1 MVQTAIL
8 KEKIELKVADAP
20 AMSAYVARLEGKGP
34 HPGLIVFQE
43 AFGVNAHIR
52 DVTERFAREGYVA
65 IAPELFHRTAPPGF
79 EASYGDFPAIRPHF
93 DAITPGALEADIR
106 AAYDWL
112 GSNAQVNAGDISCVG
127 FCMGGRAAFL
137 ANSVL
142 PVRKA
147 ISFYGGGIAQ
157 GLLDRAGKLRAP
169 MLLFWGGLDKH
180 ITAEHR
186 RAVSDA
192 LTAVQKDFVNV
203 EFAQADHGFFCDA
216 RSSYNSTAARQ
227 AWALTLEFLR
237 S

>member
-1 MVQTAIL
+1 MAQTVIV
-8 KEKIELKVADAP
+8 KEKVELKVADAP
-20 AMSAYVARLEGKGP
+20 PMSAFVARPESAAQ

-65 IAPELFHRTAPPGF
+65 IAPELFHRTAPPDF
-79 EASYGDFPAIRPHF
+79 EAKYGDMEAIAPHRKG
-93 DAITPGALEADIR
+93 ITVEGQEADIR
-106 AAYDWL
+106 ATYDWL
-112 GSNAQVNAGDISCVG
+112 RSSAQVNAAEISCVG

-137 ANSVL
+137 ANSIA

-147 ISFYGGGIAQ
+147 VSFYGAGIAP
-157 GLLDRAGKLRAP
+157 GLLDRASNLHAP
-169 MLLFWGGLDKH
+169 QLLFWGGLDKH
-180 ITAEHR
+180 ITIEHR

-192 LTAVQKDFVNV
+192 LTSAQKDFVNV
-203 EFAQADHGFFCDA
+203 EFANADHGFFCDMRA
-216 RSSYNSTAARQ
+216 SYNASAAKQ